1 MTRLAI
7 IVEGHTERRFVNA
20 ILAEHLRNHGVET
33 TPILIG
39 TTGGHRGGNVSV
51 DRLAHHLVRVRWNF
65 DAVTSLVDFYG
76 FRRKAD
82 ATVEELEVQIE
93 GAVATKGGPAGGH
106 RVVVPYV
113 QKYEFEALLFSD
125 VSPFGELKHAPE
137 GVVAA
142 LRSVRDR
149 FQTPEDINDG
159 RETAPSKRIRAVMP
173 RFDKARQGHTVAGH
187 IGLPKIRAECPR
199 FDDWVRRLEALG
211 AEPPAVPG

>member
-7 IVEGHTERRFVNA
+7 IVEGRTESRFVNA
-20 ILAEHLRNHGVET
+20 ILVDHLRSHGVET

-39 TTGGHRGGNVSV
+39 IAAGHRGGNVSV
-51 DRLAHHLVRVRWNF
+51 DRLANHLAQVRWSF

-82 ATVEELEVQIE
+82 ATVDDLEAQIG
-93 GAVATKGGPAGGH
+93 GAVATKGRSGGGP
-106 RVVVPYV
+106 RLVLPYV

-125 VSPFGELKHAPE
+125 VTPFGELREAPD

-149 FQTPEDINDG
+149 FETPEDIDDG

-173 RFDKARQGHTVAGH
+173 RFDKARQGHTVAGR
-187 IGLPKIRAECPR
+187 IGLPTIRAECPR
-199 FDDWVRRLEALG
+199 FDAWVRRLEALG
-211 AEPPAVPG
+211 TEPPTAPD